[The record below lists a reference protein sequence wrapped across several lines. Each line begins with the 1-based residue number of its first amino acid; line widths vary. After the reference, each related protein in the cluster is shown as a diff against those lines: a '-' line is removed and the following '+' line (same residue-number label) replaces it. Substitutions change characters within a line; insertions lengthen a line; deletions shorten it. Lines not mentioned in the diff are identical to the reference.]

1 MKIVLDT
8 NFLISALKFK
18 IDFLSE
24 LEGNQLYIVDKT
36 KNELEKLIKGG
47 KAQDK
52 QRAKIILAL
61 IKKKKF
67 KKISSKINETVD
79 DKLASLKD
87 YIIAT
92 QDKELKKR
100 IKGKKLIIRA
110 KKKLEIR

>member
-8 NFLISALKFK
+8 NFLISCLKFK
-18 IDFLSE
+18 IDFLKE
-24 LEGNQLYIVDKT
+24 LQGDELFIVDKT
-36 KNELEKLIKGG
+36 RGELEKLIKGG

-52 QRAKIILAL
+52 QRAKLSLMIL
-61 IKKKKF
+61 KKKKI
-67 KKISSKINETVD
+67 KIIKSKEKETVD
-79 DKLASLKD
+79 DTLARLKN

-110 KKKLEIR
+110 KKKLEIQ

>member
-8 NFLISALKFK
+8 NFLISCLKFK
-18 IDFLSE
+18 IDFISE
-24 LEGNQLYIVDKT
+24 LEGNELFIVDKT
-36 KNELEKLIKGG
+36 KNELEKLIKG
-47 KAQDK
+47 KNAKDK
-52 QRAKIILAL
+52 QRAKIILAI
-61 IKKKKF
+61 IKKKKI
-67 KKISSKINETVD
+67 KEISTKVGETVD

-110 KKKLEIR
+110 KKKIEIR